1 MDNLMRTTPEYRIV
15 PADLTILRQLA
26 NRKMEIAVDSMNLE
40 RKRLWL
46 ELHDGNCERPMVL
59 AEWQGVMDKDRP
71 YSPTL
76 HCTEDWAR
84 GVENALR
91 QEIWVF
97 EELQDDHVVEPWFN
111 VNWSVQCSDY
121 GVQTNFQQLDGREHL
136 TAKRWDPPIKD
147 IHRDFD
153 KLHPRT
159 FSVDRE
165 RTLRWK
171 AHLEGVMGDIVPI
184 RIRGGFWW
192 TMGMTYQATLL
203 IGLENIMLD
212 MYDDP
217 EGLHRIMQFL
227 KDDHIAFARWLEQ
240 ENLLSL
246 NDENDYVGSGS
257 IGYTR
262 EFSQSAHRDG
272 AAITAGDTQVLLE
285 SQETVLVG
293 PKQFAEFVFPY
304 QLEIAKQFGSVYYGC
319 CEQLHHRWEVVSR
332 LPNLRRVSIA
342 PLCDQEIMAEAMG
355 NRYTFSRKPNPT
367 LVSTDRF
374 DEELIRKDLRTT
386 LDITKGHNCPVE
398 MIMKDVHTLDNE
410 PHRLARWV
418 ELAREEIGRNW

>member
-1 MDNLMRTTPEYRIV
+1 MTNTPEYRILPSDV
-15 PADLTILRQLA
+15 ATLRQLA
-26 NRKMEIAVDSMNLE
+26 TRKMEIAVDSLNLE

-59 AEWQGVMDKDRP
+59 AEWQGVMDKERP

-84 GVENALR
+84 GAENALR

-97 EELQDDHVVEPWFN
+97 EQLQDDHVVEPWFN

-121 GVQTNFQQLDGREHL
+121 GVQTSFQQLDGREHL

-147 IHRDFD
+147 IHRDFE

-171 AHLEGVMGDIVPI
+171 AHLESVIGDIVPI

-203 IGLENIMLD
+203 IGLENIMLY

-217 EGLHRIMQFL
+217 EGLHRIMRFL
-227 KDDHIAFARWLEQ
+227 KDDHIAFAKWIEQ
-240 ENLLSL
+240 EKLLSL

-262 EFSQSAHRDG
+262 EFSQSAHRDE

-304 QLEIAKQFGSVYYGC
+304 QLEIAQQFGSVYYGC

-355 NRYTFSRKPNPT
+355 SNYTFSRKPNPT
-367 LVSTDRF
+367 LISTDRF
-374 DEELIRKDLRTT
+374 DEELVRKDLRTT
-386 LDITKGHNCPVE
+386 LDITKRRNCPVE
-398 MIMKDVHTLDNE
+398 LIMKDVHTLDNE

-418 ELAREEIGRNW
+418 QLAREEISGNR